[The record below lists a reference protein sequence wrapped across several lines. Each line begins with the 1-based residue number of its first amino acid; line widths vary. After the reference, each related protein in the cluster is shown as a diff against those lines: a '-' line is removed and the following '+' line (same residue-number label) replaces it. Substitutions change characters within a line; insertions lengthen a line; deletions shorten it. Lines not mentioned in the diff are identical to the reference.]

1 MPCLCGRL
9 MQGLCG
15 RLMRYAYALLMHN
28 ICAKIECLVA
38 STGGLCSPL
47 CGPYARLMQRSV
59 RETARRQEWKTKTE
73 GDRDREREAEKETD
87 AQATSDGQTQAQRDS
102 VKQSGPPSLMQ
113 TAYAHKPK
121 SAFILLPMR
130 SLVFALRCSVL
141 AYAGLCAS
149 YVVRGIAYAMLM
161 RRFFWYRFFKVKHSI
176 YIYIHI
182 YIYIYYVI

>member
-1 MPCLCGRL
+1 MDCLCG
-9 MQGLCG
+9 M
-15 RLMRYAYALLMHN
+15 LLHN
-28 ICAKIECLVA
+28 VCAKIEFLVA

-47 CGPYARLMQRSV
+47 CGPYARLMHRSD
-59 RETARRQEWKTKTE
+59 RETARRQI
-73 GDRDREREAEKETD
+73 DRERETEKEREKERDRRTGHR
-87 AQATSDGQTQAQRDS
+87 QRTNTGTERQAQRDR

-121 SAFILLPMR
+121 SEFILLPMR

-161 RRFFWYRFFKVKHSI
+161 RPFFLIAFFFSTV
-176 YIYIHI
+176 
-182 YIYIYYVI
+182 